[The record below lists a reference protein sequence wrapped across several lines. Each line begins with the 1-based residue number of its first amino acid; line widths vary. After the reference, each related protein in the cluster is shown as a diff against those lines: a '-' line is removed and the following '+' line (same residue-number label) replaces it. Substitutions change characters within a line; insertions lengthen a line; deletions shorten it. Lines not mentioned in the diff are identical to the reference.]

1 MADFTAQAREDMM
14 AWLVNAGSVTRP
26 TVFFISFHVGD
37 PAGLQSTA
45 AGNESA
51 LLARVSHDDW
61 VVGASTEGEVENDGA
76 KETLVAGAGGDE
88 TITYFGVWSL
98 ATNGT
103 FYFGGQLDA
112 SRNISTGDKLS
123 WADGALTALIS

>member
-1 MADFTAQAREDMM
+1 MADFTAAARESM
-14 AWLVNAGSVTRP
+14 AAWFVNAGSVTRP
-26 TVFFISFHVGD
+26 TVFFISFHTGD
-37 PAGLQSTA
+37 PNGDQTTA
-45 AGNESA
+45 AANESA

-88 TITYFGVWSL
+88 TITYFGVWS
-98 ATNGT
+98 AASNGT
-103 FYFGGQLDA
+103 FYFGGQLNDPRA
-112 SRNISTGDKLS
+112 VSTGDKLS